1 MEFRGEFTCKNF
13 GTKFDWIC
21 QFEESLRD
29 SLTTYDT
36 VDYVNF
42 VVLKERR
49 TKVKNQYL
57 LRDYCHCGRPVAFE
71 YKTDTQEVLL

>member
-1 MEFRGEFTCKNF
+1 MEFRGEFTCKDC

-21 QFEESLRD
+21 QVEESLRG
-29 SLTTYDT
+29 SPTTYDT
-36 VDYVNF
+36 ADYGDF

-57 LRDYCHCGRPVAFE
+57 LSG
-71 YKTDTQEVLL
+71 